1 MRMTARAAIRAVAL
15 SLLSLLGLLGLQGC
29 SMVTLGYGHLD
40 TFTLYLVRDYIQPE
54 PGAQYNDVR
63 SAVQRLH
70 QWHRQRELPAYA
82 TLATEAAQRLE
93 RPLTSEDLRWVW
105 GQFRER
111 YQSLVRQAVREA
123 VPTLVQLGPDQ
134 LARLEHRL
142 AEENEKFARE
152 FLAGDAARQRR
163 VYSARLQSQI
173 DDWVGSLERAQIAI
187 IDRFVQAQ
195 QPYLRL
201 RFEDRQRRQR
211 EALVLIRRE
220 RNAAELLPLLATL
233 LADQDSGRSEE
244 MRAAAR
250 RWEDGI
256 GQMYLE
262 LERSM
267 TREQRQRAQ
276 TRLRRFADDF
286 NRLAIER

>member
-1 MRMTARAAIRAVAL
+1 MRMTRRAALSAVAL
-15 SLLSLLGLLGLQGC
+15 SLLSLLGLFGLQGC

-54 PGAQYNDVR
+54 PGVQYNDVR

-82 TLATEAAQRLE
+82 TLANEAAQRLE
-93 RPLTSEDLRWVW
+93 RSLTPEDLRWVW
-105 GQFRER
+105 AQFRQR

-152 FLAGDAARQRR
+152 FLSGDAVRQRR
-163 VYSARLQSQI
+163 VYSERLQSQI
-173 DDWVGSLERAQIAI
+173 DDWVGSLERAQIGI
-187 IDRFVQAQ
+187 IDRFVQAH

-244 MRAAAR
+244 MRSAAR

>member
-1 MRMTARAAIRAVAL
+1 MIARAAIRAVAL
-15 SLLSLLGLLGLQGC
+15 SLLSLPVLLGLQGC
-29 SMVTLGYGHLD
+29 SLVTMGYGHLD

-54 PGAQYNDVR
+54 PGVQYNEAR

-82 TLATEAAQRLE
+82 ALATEAAQRLE
-93 RPLTSEDLRWVW
+93 RPLTPEDLRWVW
-105 GQFRER
+105 AQFRQR

-152 FLAGDAARQRR
+152 FLYGDAALQRR
-163 VYSARLQSQI
+163 VYSERLQSQI
-173 DDWVGSLERAQIAI
+173 DDWVGSLDRAQIAI
-187 IDRFVQAQ
+187 IDRFVHAH

-220 RNAAELLPLLATL
+220 RNPAELLLPLATL

-244 MRAAAR
+244 MRTAAR

-286 NRLAIER
+286 NRLVNER

>member
-1 MRMTARAAIRAVAL
+1 MTRRAALSAVAL
-15 SLLSLLGLLGLQGC
+15 SLLSLLGLFGLQGC

-54 PGAQYNDVR
+54 PGVQYNDVR

-82 TLATEAAQRLE
+82 TLANEAAQRLE
-93 RPLTSEDLRWVW
+93 RSLTPEDLRWVW
-105 GQFRER
+105 AQFRQR

-152 FLAGDAARQRR
+152 FLSGDAVRQRR
-163 VYSARLQSQI
+163 VYSERLQSQI
-173 DDWVGSLERAQIAI
+173 DDWVGSLERAQIGI
-187 IDRFVQAQ
+187 IDRFVQAH

-244 MRAAAR
+244 MRSAAR

>member
-1 MRMTARAAIRAVAL
+1 MSLNRCALLRKALLVGL
-15 SLLSLLGLLGLQGC
+15 SLVGLLGLQGC

-54 PGAQYNDVR
+54 PGAQYAEVR
-63 SAVQRLH
+63 SAVERLH

-82 TLATEAAQRLE
+82 ALATEAAQRLE
-93 RPLTSEDLRWVW
+93 RPLAAEDLRWVW
-105 GQFRER
+105 TQFRQR
-111 YQSLVRQAVREA
+111 YQSLVRQAVHEA
-123 VPTLVQLGPDQ
+123 VPVLVQLGPDQ

-152 FLAGDAARQRR
+152 FLSGDVLRQRR
-163 VYSARLQSQI
+163 VYSERLQSQI
-173 DDWVGSLERAQIAI
+173 DDWVGSLERTQIAI
-187 IDRFVQAQ
+187 IDRFVQMH

-201 RFEDRQRRQR
+201 RLEDRQRRQR
-211 EALVLIRRE
+211 EALALIRRE
-220 RNAAELLPLLATL
+220 RNAVELLPRLAAL
-233 LADQDSGRSEE
+233 LADQDSGRGDE
-244 MRAAAR
+244 MRAAAQ
-250 RWEDGI
+250 RWEEGI
-256 GQMYLE
+256 SQMYLA

-286 NRLAIER
+286 SRLANER

>member
-1 MRMTARAAIRAVAL
+1 
-15 SLLSLLGLLGLQGC
+15 
-29 SMVTLGYGHLD
+29 
-40 TFTLYLVRDYIQPE
+40 
-54 PGAQYNDVR
+54 
-63 SAVQRLH
+63 
-70 QWHRQRELPAYA
+70 
-82 TLATEAAQRLE
+82 
-93 RPLTSEDLRWVW
+93 
-105 GQFRER
+105 
-111 YQSLVRQAVREA
+111 
-123 VPTLVQLGPDQ
+123 

-276 TRLRRFADDF
+276 TRLRRFGDDF
-286 NRLAIER
+286 NRLANER